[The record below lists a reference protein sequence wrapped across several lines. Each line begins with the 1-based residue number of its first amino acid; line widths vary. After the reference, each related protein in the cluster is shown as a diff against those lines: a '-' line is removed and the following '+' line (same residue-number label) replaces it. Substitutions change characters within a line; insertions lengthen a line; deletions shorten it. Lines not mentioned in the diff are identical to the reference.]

1 MDVLETVSNMRT
13 VRHFTDDPVSDN
25 QIRVM
30 IEAATKAP
38 SGGGSEPW
46 HFIAVRSLDLK
57 KGLGKVF
64 AETWD
69 RMMGSGYLTS
79 VPRDRQ
85 WIYREATE
93 MVHRTDK
100 APLLIIVCI
109 DTNRTSKNEKAKY
122 ASIYPAVQ
130 NLMLSA
136 WSMGIGSCLTT
147 HGCTPARGEAAV
159 KKILGLPDHVE
170 VAAVIYLG
178 RPGKPLSPPRRKPV
192 SQVLH
197 IDRW

>member
-1 MDVLETVSNMRT
+1 MDVLEAISSMRA
-13 VRHFTDDPVSDN
+13 VRHFTDDTVSDKE
-25 QIRVM
+25 IGLM

-46 HFIAVRSLDLK
+46 HFIAVRSLVLK
-57 KGLGKVF
+57 KRLGKVF
-64 AETWD
+64 ADTWD
-69 RMMGSGYLTS
+69 RMMVSSYLSS
-79 VPRDRQ
+79 VPMDRR

-93 MVHRTDK
+93 MVHGTDK
-100 APLLIIVCI
+100 APLIIIACI
-109 DTNRTSKNEKAKY
+109 DTSIASKNEKVKC

-130 NLMLSA
+130 NLMLAA

-147 HGCTPARGEAAV
+147 HGCIPSRGESEV

-170 VAAVIYLG
+170 VSAVIFLG
-178 RPGKPLSPPRRKPV
+178 RPRKPLSLPRRRPV

-197 IDRW
+197 EDRW